1 MDYSRHVVNDDYV
14 RVGTGGHVVLALH
27 GWFGS
32 ANAWE
37 ALTPHLDGDRFT
49 YVFPNYRGYGAR
61 RDVAGEHSIAEAA
74 ADVLALADELG
85 AGRFSLVGHS
95 MGGSVMQWVYAEA
108 PERVRALVGVS
119 PVPAAGVPFD
129 EQTWQLFSSAADS
142 QESRKAIIDFT
153 TGNRHPGHWLDRLVR
168 HSLDNSD
175 PAAFAD
181 YLVAW
186 ARTDFHDR
194 IAGSD
199 VPIKV
204 IVGEHDPALG
214 EQTMLATFAQWY
226 PRLELE
232 VMPDAGHYAP
242 DEVPV
247 TLANS
252 IEVFLDEH

>member
-1 MDYSRHVVNDDYV
+1 VVSDDYE
-14 RVGTGGHVVLALH
+14 RVGTGEHVVLALH

-32 ANAWE
+32 ATAWE

-49 YVFPNYRGYGAR
+49 YVFPDYRGYGAR
-61 RDVAGEHSIAEAA
+61 RDVPGEHTIAEAA
-74 ADVLALADELG
+74 GDVLALAGELG
-85 AGRFSLVGHS
+85 AHRFSLVGHS

-108 PERVRALVGVS
+108 PERVRALVGVA
-119 PVPAAGVPFD
+119 PVPAGGVPFD
-129 EQTWQLFSSAADS
+129 EQGWQLFSSAAENP
-142 QESRKAIIDFT
+142 ESRRAIIDFT
-153 TGNRHPGHWLDRLVR
+153 TGNRHSGHWLDKLVR

-175 PAAFAD
+175 KSAIAA
-181 YLVAW
+181 YLPAW

-194 IAGSD
+194 IAGSE

-214 EQTMLATFAQWY
+214 EETALATFAQWY

-232 VMPDAGHYAP
+232 VMPDAGHYPA

-252 IEVFLDEH
+252 IEIFLDEH